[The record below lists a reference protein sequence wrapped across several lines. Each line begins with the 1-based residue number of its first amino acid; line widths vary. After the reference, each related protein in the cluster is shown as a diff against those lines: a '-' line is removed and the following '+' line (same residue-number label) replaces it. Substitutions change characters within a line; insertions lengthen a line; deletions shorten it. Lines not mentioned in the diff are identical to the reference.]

1 MTDYERYFHPAQP
14 PQPTPTATEEP
25 AGDDAVADDVSA
37 AGAQQAINPA
47 AVKGCLLLCH
57 GMAEHQ
63 ARYFPLVR
71 YLNQHG
77 WHVATYDHPGHGESA
92 RVTATQGQLGAQG
105 WQAMTDRLQD
115 MLAFVAAQA
124 GDVPLW
130 LVGHSMGSFTVLDYA
145 TRFPLP
151 DNLRGLVLIGSD
163 SPQASAVTP
172 LKWLSRWLIRRRGA
186 DAVSPLLQKLTFGA
200 FNKRV
205 PDAETEYDW
214 ICSARPV
221 VDAYQADPL
230 CGFAC
235 SVGLWH
241 ELSKTLLRL
250 HNNAGLRRLPE
261 HCQVIVMAGGQDP
274 VGRFGAGPKQL
285 VQRLR
290 QYGPG
295 AELKLYPTL
304 RHEILNETDNRPV
317 WADLQRMVADFTQ
330 R

>member
-1 MTDYERYFHPAQP
+1 MTDYERYFHPALH
-14 PQPTPTATEEP
+14 AADE
-25 AGDDAVADDVSA
+25 ANGGDDNARGDAVARTHTTKDPK
-37 AGAQQAINPA
+37 AI
-47 AVKGCLLLCH
+47 KGCLLLCH

-71 YLNQHG
+71 YLNLHG
-77 WHVATYDHPGHGESA
+77 WHVATYDHPGHGETA
-92 RVTATQGQLGAQG
+92 RANATQGQLGDRG

-124 GDVPLW
+124 GDIPLW
-130 LVGHSMGSFTVLDYA
+130 LIGHSMGSFTVLDYA

-151 DNLRGLVLIGSD
+151 KNLQGLVLIGSD

-172 LKWLSRWLIRRRGA
+172 LKWLSGWMLRRRGPNS
-186 DAVSPLLQKLTFGA
+186 VSPLLQKLTFGA

-214 ICSARPV
+214 LCSARPV
-221 VDAYQADPL
+221 VDAYMADPL

-235 SVGLWH
+235 SVGLWN

-250 HNNAGLRRLPE
+250 HNNTGLGKLPAG
-261 HCQVIVMAGGQDP
+261 CQVIVMAGGQDP
-274 VGRFGAGPKQL
+274 IGRFGAGPKQL

-317 WADLQRMVADFTQ
+317 WADLQRMVADFTHP
-330 R
+330 